1 MPALGRRPSTPQVE
15 LFSGARDGQS
25 DVGAPARPLQHL
37 TEKRGVQAGDRP
49 FGKRWD
55 SL

>member
-1 MPALGRRPSTPQVE
+1 MPALGRRPSTPHVE
-15 LFSGARDGQS
+15 LFSGSRDGQS
-25 DVGAPARPLQHL
+25 DVGATAQPLQHL